1 MKASDFYT
9 REKGN
14 KGVKFPLY
22 TPEGKA
28 TEHYLEILSVDS
40 DAFQMAQSEMQRD
53 LATANLEEDKE
64 KRFELVREAKVAA
77 AAALVIG
84 WSLEDNFNQAAA
96 KELLVEAPQLVDQ
109 IDRAAS
115 NRALFSPAA
124 ASLHRLGLLPV
135 QTRQDPERVQR
146 KPPPATPAGPKNN
159 RYNTA
164 GT

>member
-14 KGVKFPLY
+14 KGVKLPLY
-22 TPEGKA
+22 TPEGTA

-53 LATANLEEDKE
+53 LATANLEEDKT

-84 WSLEDNFNQAAA
+84 WSLEDDFNQEAV

-115 NRALFSPAA
+115 NRALFFASGSKSSSIGPAA
-124 ASLHRLGLLPV
+124 SSGSTKSRKGVKKASASNSSRSKKQQV
-135 QTRQDPERVQR
+135 
-146 KPPPATPAGPKNN
+146 
-159 RYNTA
+159 
-164 GT
+164 

>member
-22 TPEGKA
+22 TPEGIV

-40 DAFQMAQSEMQRD
+40 DAFQMAQSEMLRD
-53 LATANLEEDKE
+53 LATANLEKDKE
-64 KRFELVREAKVAA
+64 KRFELVREAKVTA
-77 AAALVIG
+77 AAALIIG
-84 WSLEDNFNQAAA
+84 WSLEDDFNQEAV

-115 NRALFSPAA
+115 NRALFF
-124 ASLHRLGLLPV
+124 ASGSKPSSTGLAV
-135 QTRQDPERVQR
+135 SSNSTKSR
-146 KPPPATPAGPKNN
+146 KGARKRSASNSSRSKKQQ
-159 RYNTA
+159 A
-164 GT
+164 

>member
-22 TPEGKA
+22 TPDGKA

-53 LATANLEEDKE
+53 LATANLEKDKE

-84 WSLEDNFNQAAA
+84 WSLEDDFSQRAV
-96 KELLVEAPQLVDQ
+96 KELLIEAPQLVDQ

-115 NRALFSPAA
+115 NRALFFASGSKSSSTGPAA
-124 ASLHRLGLLPV
+124 SSSSTKSRKGVKKASASSSSKSKKQPV
-135 QTRQDPERVQR
+135 
-146 KPPPATPAGPKNN
+146 
-159 RYNTA
+159 
-164 GT
+164 

>member
-53 LATANLEEDKE
+53 LAVANLEKDKE
-64 KRFELVREAKVAA
+64 KRFELVREAKNSA

-84 WSLEDNFNQAAA
+84 WSLEDKFTETAV
-96 KELLVEAPQLVDQ
+96 KELLREAPQLLDQ
-109 IDRAAS
+109 IDRASS
-115 NRALFSPAA
+115 NRALFFVSDSKPSSTGLAVNSSSTKSQKDAKKASASNSRKSKEQPA
-124 ASLHRLGLLPV
+124 
-135 QTRQDPERVQR
+135 
-146 KPPPATPAGPKNN
+146 
-159 RYNTA
+159 
-164 GT
+164 